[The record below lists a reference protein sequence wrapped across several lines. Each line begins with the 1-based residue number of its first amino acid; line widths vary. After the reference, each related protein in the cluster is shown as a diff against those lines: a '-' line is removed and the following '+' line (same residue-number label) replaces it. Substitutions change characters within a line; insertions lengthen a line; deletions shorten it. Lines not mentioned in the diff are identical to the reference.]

1 MALLRT
7 FKCGPGELG
16 KFLARI
22 KEMGAVVTG
31 DETSGELVGDTFLGR
46 FEGTYVLENDQLTLT
61 ITKKPAMVPDSML
74 EKQLDKMASEHGV
87 D

>member
-16 KFLARI
+16 KILSRLE
-22 KEMGAVVTG
+22 EMGAEVRG
-31 DETSGELVGDTFLGR
+31 DETSGELIGDTFLGR
-46 FEGTYVLENDQLTLT
+46 FEGTYVLENEQLTLT
-61 ITKKPAMVPDSML
+61 ITKKPAMIPDSML
-74 EKQLDKMASEHGV
+74 EKQLDKMAREHSA